1 MFIHTPFKLLML
13 FILFTFQG
21 PVLYFNTN
29 ELRRERKK
37 IVDAAREVH
46 DKAEKENRNM
56 TSEEDAKYNELME
69 KQAEFHARIER
80 AEKQEALEKTLAAG
94 IDPGVQPETPSA
106 PGVTAAG
113 KNRIQ
118 VADRRRA
125 TPEFTNAFQKLL
137 GGRSLSQEDKQIL
150 NALQADNDEAGG
162 YTVVPEQFVNML
174 IKAIDDVLYIRQRA
188 TILPV
193 DKADSL
199 GVPSL
204 DADPEDGTW
213 SGEIVSADPDTQMDF
228 GKRILTPNLCS
239 KLVKISKKL
248 VRVSAFNIVDLVISR
263 LAYKF
268 GVTMEKAYLT
278 GTGAGQPLGVFTA
291 SANGIPTS
299 RDVSTDNTSSAMT
312 FDGLMN
318 AKYSIKAGY
327 WNNADWI
334 FHRDGVKQ
342 VAKLKDGEGQ
352 YMWRDSVRAG
362 EPDLLMGRPVLMSE
376 YAPNTFTTGL
386 YVGILGDF
394 SYYWIA
400 DAMNMAVQVLL
411 ELYSETH
418 QNGYIA
424 RYEGDGMPVLG
435 EAFARVKLG

>member
-1 MFIHTPFKLLML
+1 M
-13 FILFTFQG
+13 
-21 PVLYFNTN
+21 NTN

-46 DKAEKENRNM
+46 DHAEKENRNM
-56 TSEEDAKYNELME
+56 TAEEDAKYNELMN
-69 KQAEFHARIER
+69 KQAEFQARIER
-80 AEKQEALEKTLAAG
+80 AEKQEALDKTLAAG
-94 IDPGVQPETPSA
+94 IDPDAQPATPPATS
-106 PGVTAAG
+106 
-113 KNRIQ
+113 KSRIQ
-118 VADRRRA
+118 VADGRRA

-137 GGRSLSQEDKQIL
+137 AGRSLTADDRQIL

-188 TILPV
+188 TVLPV
-193 DKADSL
+193 DKAESL
-199 GVPSL
+199 GAPSL

-213 SGEIVSADPDTQMDF
+213 SGEIVTVDEDTQMDF

-248 VRVSAFNIVDLVISR
+248 VRVSALNIVELVIQR

-278 GTGAGQPLGVFTA
+278 GTGTGQPLGVFTA

-299 RDVSTDNTSSAMT
+299 RDVSTDNTTTAMT

-318 AKYSIKAGY
+318 AKYSLKAGY
-327 WNNADWI
+327 WRNADWI

-342 VAKLKDGEGQ
+342 IAKLKDGDGQ
-352 YMWRDSVRAG
+352 YMWRESVRAG
-362 EPDLLMGRPVLMSE
+362 EPDTLMGRPVLMSE
-376 YAPNTFTTGL
+376 HAPNTFTTGL

-400 DAMNMAVQVLL
+400 DAMDLSVQVLL
-411 ELYSETH
+411 ELYAATH

>member
-1 MFIHTPFKLLML
+1 M
-13 FILFTFQG
+13 
-21 PVLYFNTN
+21 NTN

-37 IVDAAREVH
+37 VVDLAREVH

-56 TSEEDAKYNELME
+56 TAEEDAKYNDLMD
-69 KQAEFHARIER
+69 KQAEYQTRIER
-80 AEKQEALEKTLAAG
+80 AEKQEALDKTLAAG
-94 IDPGVQPETPSA
+94 IDPDAQPETP
-106 PGVTAAG
+106 AATI
-113 KNRIQ
+113 KNRLQ

-137 GGRSLSQEDKQIL
+137 AGRSLGADDRQIL

-162 YTVVPEQFVNML
+162 YTVVPETFVNML

-188 TILPV
+188 TVLPV
-193 DKADSL
+193 EKADSL
-199 GVPSL
+199 GAPSL

-213 SGEIVSADPDTQMDF
+213 SGEIVTVDEDTAMDF
-228 GKRILTPNLCS
+228 GKRTLTPTLCS

-248 VRVSAFNIVDLVISR
+248 VRISSLNIVDLVISR

-278 GTGAGQPLGVFTA
+278 GTGAGHPLGVFTA
-291 SANGIPTS
+291 SANGIPTG
-299 RDVSTDNTSSAMT
+299 RDVSTDNTTTAMT
-312 FDGLMN
+312 FDGLTN
-318 AKYSIKAGY
+318 AKYSLKAGY
-327 WNNADWI
+327 WRNADWI

-342 VAKLKDGEGQ
+342 IAKLKDGEGQ
-352 YMWRDSVRAG
+352 YMWRESVRAG
-362 EPDLLMGRPVLMSE
+362 EPDTLMGRPVLMSE

-400 DAMNMAVQVLL
+400 DAMDLSVQVLL
-411 ELYSETH
+411 ELYAATH